1 MTQSLLLVLLISLI
15 GMSLVFLLI
24 IILWGFMALL
34 TRLFVDHQTHSNML
48 EQDDTGDKHKAAVLA
63 VSMALAND
71 STDTPHEF
79 PLPPTALVSAW
90 QAVMRSNMITKR
102 GRIR

>member
-1 MTQSLLLVLLISLI
+1 MTNSLILVLYISLI

-24 IILWGFMALL
+24 VILWGFMAML
-34 TRLFVDHQTHSNML
+34 TRLFVDHEKNGALQ
-48 EQDDTGDKHKAAVLA
+48 QDDKEDKYKAAILA
-63 VSMALAND
+63 ISMALAND
-71 STDTPHEF
+71 SIGKPHEF

-90 QAVMRSNMITKR
+90 QAVMRSNIITKR